1 MPQEAK
7 VARTGADLA
16 EHETFE
22 PEHIDSSCRF
32 VIGGMLRE
40 NF

>member
-1 MPQEAK
+1 M
-7 VARTGADLA
+7 ARTLADLA
-16 EHETFE
+16 EHETVE
-22 PEHIDSSCRF
+22 PEHIDSAYRF